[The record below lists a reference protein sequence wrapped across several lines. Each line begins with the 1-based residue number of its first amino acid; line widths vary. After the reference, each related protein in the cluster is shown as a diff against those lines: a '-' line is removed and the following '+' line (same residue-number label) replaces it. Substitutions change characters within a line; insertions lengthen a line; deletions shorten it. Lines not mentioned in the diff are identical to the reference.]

1 MSAPLLGSSALAR
14 SSLVLGIACMYAGAV
29 LINNNLLFPWLE
41 FENFRSLLFL
51 PAGLKLFLVMLLGW
65 RAVLGIA
72 LGIMSVALS
81 EFPHM
86 STVHGLLLGAIA
98 ALSTQLTLMLSARA
112 LRVGYPWT
120 SLRWPALCTIALA
133 VGLTD
138 ATVVQVG
145 MAWLGYEDFHDF
157 WTETLQGAFGRVVG
171 TFVFLAVSLEVR
183 RQLLRESARE
193 ATRESGL

>member
-14 SSLVLGIACMYAGAV
+14 STLVLGIACMYAGAV

-51 PAGLKLFLVMLLGW
+51 PAGLKLFLVMLMGW

-72 LGIMSVALS
+72 LGIMSVAVS

-86 STVHGLLLGAIA
+86 STLHGLLLGAAA
-98 ALSTQLTLMLSARA
+98 ALSTQITLALCARV

-120 SLRWPALCTIALA
+120 SLSWRALCVIALA
-133 VGLTD
+133 VGLAD
-138 ATVVQVG
+138 ATVVQGAMVG
-145 MAWLGYEDFHDF
+145 LGYEDIDEF
-157 WTETLQGAFGRVVG
+157 WPEALQGAFGRVLG

-183 RQLLRESARE
+183 RHLLRESAPS
-193 ATRESGL
+193 SGA

>member
-14 SSLVLGIACMYAGAV
+14 GSLVLGIACIYAGAV

-41 FENFRSLLFL
+41 LENFRSLLFL

-72 LGIMSVALS
+72 LGIMSVALT

-86 STVHGLLLGAIA
+86 STVHGLLLGTMA
-98 ALSTQLTLMLSARA
+98 ALSTQITLTVCARA

-120 SLRWPALCTIALA
+120 SLNWPSLCVIALT
-133 VGLTD
+133 VGVVD

-145 MAWLGYEDFHDF
+145 MASLGYEDFKDF
-157 WTETLQGAFGRVVG
+157 WTEAMQGAFGRVLG

-183 RQLLRESARE
+183 RHLLRESAKFS
-193 ATRESGL
+193 AG

>member
-1 MSAPLLGSSALAR
+1 MSAPLLGSSTLAR

-72 LGIMSVALS
+72 LGIMSVALA
-81 EFPHM
+81 EFPQM
-86 STVHGLLLGAIA
+86 SSLQGLLLGATA
-98 ALSTQLTLMLSARA
+98 AISTQITLSLCARA

-120 SLRWPALCTIALA
+120 SLRWPALCVIALV
-133 VGLTD
+133 VGFVD
-138 ATVVQVG
+138 ATVVQIA
-145 MAWLGYEDFHDF
+145 MAWLGYEDFKDF

>member
-1 MSAPLLGSSALAR
+1 MSAPLLGSSVLAR
-14 SSLVLGIACMYAGAV
+14 GSLVLGIACMYAGAV

-41 FENFRSLLFL
+41 LENFRSLLFL

-86 STVHGLLLGAIA
+86 SPLHGLLLGGIA
-98 ALSTQLTLMLSARA
+98 ALSTQLTLKLSAGA

-120 SLRWPALCTIALA
+120 SLSWPALCAMALA
-133 VGLTD
+133 VGVVD
-138 ATVVQVG
+138 ATAVQG
-145 MAWLGYEDFHDF
+145 AMAWLGYENFEDF
-157 WTETLQGAFGRVVG
+157 WSEALQGAFGRVLG

-183 RQLLRESARE
+183 RQLLRESAS
-193 ATRESGL
+193 ASPD

>member
-14 SSLVLGIACMYAGAV
+14 STLVLGIACMYAGAV

-51 PAGLKLFLVMLLGW
+51 PAGLKLFLVMLMGW

-72 LGIMSVALS
+72 LGIMSVAVS

-86 STVHGLLLGAIA
+86 STLHGLLLGVAA
-98 ALSTQLTLMLSARA
+98 ALSTQITLALCARV

-120 SLRWPALCTIALA
+120 SLSWRALCVIALA
-133 VGLTD
+133 VGVAD
-138 ATVVQVG
+138 AWVVQGAMVG
-145 MAWLGYEDFHDF
+145 LGYEDIDEF
-157 WTETLQGAFGRVVG
+157 WPEALQGAFGRVLG

-183 RQLLRESARE
+183 RHLLRESAPS
-193 ATRESGL
+193 SGA